1 MSIHR
6 ITLIPALVALAATL
20 AAAEPPATPAPQAAP
35 KEPEFT
41 TTREFRNRLFLVQ
54 HRSPVALREA
64 LRPLGSG
71 FKGALLDW
79 IDRDGVRALS
89 VRDFPENLAAMEE
102 ALKRLDLPA
111 PSRKEVELYIHVFFA
126 SAQEAPA
133 EPVAEE
139 MKEVL
144 SSLRSTLNYRSY
156 TPVAAFLQRASVG
169 MDSVNGNGTRD
180 MPLKGPKGESTS
192 VPLRFTWIVG
202 AIRHQEGPD
211 GQGTFA
217 VENFRFMIQEG
228 TNSRSAQVMTPLT
241 LKDGEKVVVGTST
254 FADRGVI
261 VVVAAKAVK

>member
-6 ITLIPALVALAATL
+6 ITRIPALVALAASL
-20 AAAEPPATPAPQAAP
+20 AAAEPPATPASQ
-35 KEPEFT
+35 EPGFT
-41 TTREFRNRLFLVQ
+41 TTREFSSRLFLVQ
-54 HRSPVALREA
+54 HRSPVALQEA

-71 FKGALLDW
+71 FKGALLES

-111 PSRKEVELYIHVFFA
+111 PSRREVELYIHVFFA
-126 SAQEAPA
+126 STQEAPA
-133 EPVAEE
+133 EPVPDE

-169 MDSVNGNGTRD
+169 MDSVTGNGMRD
-180 MPLKGPKGESTS
+180 MTLKGPKGEPTS

-202 AIRHQEGPD
+202 AIRHQAGPD
-211 GQGTFA
+211 GLGTFA

-228 TNSRSAQVMTPLT
+228 TSSREARLQTPLT

-254 FADRGVI
+254 YGDRGVI